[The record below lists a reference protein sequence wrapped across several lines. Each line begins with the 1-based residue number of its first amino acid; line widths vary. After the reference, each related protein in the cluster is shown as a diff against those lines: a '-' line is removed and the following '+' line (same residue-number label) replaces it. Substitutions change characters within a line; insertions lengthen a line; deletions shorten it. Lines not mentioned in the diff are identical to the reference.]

1 MSEDLMALLRTRIE
15 EFRPRVKEARDVRL
29 QSTADVA
36 RLEDEL
42 DAYQHVLEIELHR
55 QQTEQSHTTD

>member
-29 QSTADVA
+29 RSAADVA

-42 DAYQHVLEIELHR
+42 DAYQHVLEIELRR
-55 QQTEQSHTTD
+55 QQTEQSHGS